1 MSEFMT
7 AVLGFLVSDTRTSVG
22 SKLWY
27 SCAVMP
33 TITQQG

>member
-1 MSEFMT
+1 MT
-7 AVLGFLVSDTRTSVG
+7 AVLGFLIILLPITRTSVG

-33 TITQQG
+33 TITREG